1 MACKAFSV
9 EVAILTPDDKKEINF
24 GLTKGCNPDGT
35 DFWTIDFIYKD
46 DRGSGMKKRVEV
58 HVTVG
63 ENKKPKAAALAEA
76 AKAEEPLPDTKTN
89 LLLGKIKAR
98 SLELPTG
105 TKKDPELERLLLR
118 LLN

>member
-9 EVAILTPDDKKEINF
+9 EVAVLTPDDKKEIHF
-24 GLTKGCNPDGT
+24 GLTRGCNTDGS

-76 AKAEEPLPDTKTN
+76 AKAEEPLPDSKVN
-89 LLLGKIKAR
+89 LLLGRIKDRA
-98 SLELPTG
+98 LQLPKNT
-105 TKKDPELERLLLR
+105 TKDPDLERLLMR
-118 LLN
+118 LIN

>member
-9 EVAILTPDDKKEINF
+9 EVAVLTPDDKKEIHF
-24 GLTKGCNPDGT
+24 GLTKGCNPDGS
-35 DFWTIDFIYKD
+35 DFWTIDFLYKE
-46 DRGSGMKKRVEV
+46 DRGTGMKKRVEV

-63 ENKKPKAAALAEA
+63 ENKKPKAEALASA
-76 AKAEEPLPDTKTN
+76 AQNNQPLPDTQTN

-98 SLELPTG
+98 SAQLPPG
-105 TKKDPELERLLLR
+105 TVKDPELEKLLLK